1 MLDQLFGIHCLGS
14 SILETTC
21 RSGILGAHYFE
32 SAVLEFA
39 TLSHAAVWGL
49 SILDKFWRF
58 SLSPKHVG
66 IFSAILDQ
74 LLGALPYL
82 FKC

>member
-1 MLDQLFGIHCLGS
+1 MLDRIGCLEV
-14 SILETTC
+14 L
-21 RSGILGAHYFE
+21 YFE

-49 SILDKFWRF
+49 SILGYFLRF

-74 LLGALPYL
+74 LLGALPSSIKYVRVP
-82 FKC
+82 